1 MLCFSHKA
9 VSMGMDNFG
18 VEDQRFKALASVGG
32 DVDIFDR
39 ICYIFSIV
47 ILTEKIKFG
56 KL

>member
-1 MLCFSHKA
+1 
-9 VSMGMDNFG
+9 MDNFG